1 MLGQFRKSKIN
12 IRLSCQL
19 GRKLSTTPLRP
30 VGTTDARNSSIDFND
45 AKNSF
50 KNKTTSDLL
59 RSYVVFSICQT
70 RFIVKHSETLL
81 KLSYAVLGKNIT
93 NIALKSS
100 FFSHFCAGENE
111 ILIKPTVQYLNANG
125 VGSILDYA
133 SESDVQEE
141 SESAN
146 DKSPE
151 IATKQKQNVQCR
163 VYDYKDEVLCDA
175 HAKTFR
181 DCIQAV
187 HNVSPTGFAAIK
199 CTALGNP
206 KLLET
211 VSTAITELKKLFQK
225 FDEKNTGFVTRDQF
239 RKAYSTFF
247 VGGNVDEIFG
257 TLDMDHNDSVDYIEW
272 TNGFAVDE
280 LHKLTNLCRETG
292 PLKRAIL
299 DENERL
305 LFQQMRKRIFSLAE
319 LAKSL
324 NVRLMIDAEHTY
336 FQPAI
341 DYITRDLAKNFNKE
355 YPVIFGT
362 YQMYLKDSRDR
373 LFTDIERANQGGY
386 KFAAKL
392 VRGAYM
398 QLERERAKQLGMWF
412 PLLYSYNKNI
422 SVNIISYFCIII
434 ILVGYEDPI
443 QPSLDATHANYNA
456 CLQAMIERIK
466 AGSSLEIMIASH
478 NQKSVELAI
487 DTMRKLQ
494 LPPSSSVYFGQ
505 LLGMSDHISFSLGKA
520 GYKAYKYVP
529 YGKVEEVMPYLLRR
543 AQENSDALGG
553 AKKELKMVQS
563 ELARRIFGI

>member
-1 MLGQFRKSKIN
+1 MLTYLRKPKISFSSRFRS
-12 IRLSCQL
+12 L
-19 GRKLSTTPLRP
+19 KLST
-30 VGTTDARNSSIDFND
+30 NSLTGINIDFND

-70 RFIVKHSETLL
+70 RFIVKHSEKLL
-81 KLSYAVLGKNIT
+81 RFSYSFLGKNIT
-93 NIALKSS
+93 NTILKKS

-111 ILIKPTVQYLNANG
+111 VLIKPTVHYLNANG

-133 SESDVQEE
+133 SESDVQDE
-141 SESAN
+141 SDTTTNTTTSKDQNIESPM
-146 DKSPE
+146 KS
-151 IATKQKQNVQCR
+151 KQNVQCR
-163 VYDYKDEVLCDA
+163 VYDYKDEVLCDL

-181 DCIQAV
+181 DCIEAV

-225 FDEKNTGFVTRDQF
+225 FDEKNTGFVTREQF
-239 RKAYSTFF
+239 KKAYSTFF
-247 VGGNVDEIFG
+247 VGGNVDEIFA
-257 TLDMDHNDSVDYIEW
+257 TLDIDHNDSIDYIEW

-299 DENERL
+299 DENERV
-305 LFQQMRKRIFSLAE
+305 LFQQMRRRIFSLAE
-319 LAKSL
+319 FAKSQ

-341 DYITRDLAKNFNKE
+341 DYITRDLARNFNKE

-373 LFTDIERANQGGY
+373 LFTDVTRAEQGGY
-386 KFAAKL
+386 QFAAKL

-398 QLERERAKQLGMWF
+398 QLERERAKT
-412 PLLYSYNKNI
+412 I
-422 SVNIISYFCIII
+422 
-434 ILVGYEDPI
+434 GYEDPI
-443 QPSLDATHANYNA
+443 QPSLNATHSNYNT
-456 CLQAMIERIK
+456 CLQAMIERIAK
-466 AGSSLEIMIASH
+466 GSKVEIMIASH
-478 NQKSVELAI
+478 NQQSVELAI
-487 DTMRKLQ
+487 ETMQKFQ
-494 LPPSSSVYFGQ
+494 LPPSSNVYFGQ
-505 LLGMSDHISFSLGKA
+505 LLGMSDHISFSLGKE

-553 AKKELKMVQS
+553 AKKELKMVQT
-563 ELARRIFGI
+563 ELLRRLVGI